1 MTGHSQ
7 KRAYYLLPAFS
18 TLYLVQLPCRILL
31 YPLPDEAVILK
42 LNKSEIVEAFTDGAD
57 CLIRLY
63 PQAELCNL
71 TYIKVAQLP

>member
-1 MTGHSQ
+1 MTGHSLE
-7 KRAYYLLPAFS
+7 RAYNLLPAFS
-18 TLYLVQLPCRILL
+18 TLYLVQLPCSILL
-31 YPLPDEAVILK
+31 YSLPDEAVLLK
-42 LNKSEIVEAFTDGAD
+42 LYISEIVEAFTDGAH